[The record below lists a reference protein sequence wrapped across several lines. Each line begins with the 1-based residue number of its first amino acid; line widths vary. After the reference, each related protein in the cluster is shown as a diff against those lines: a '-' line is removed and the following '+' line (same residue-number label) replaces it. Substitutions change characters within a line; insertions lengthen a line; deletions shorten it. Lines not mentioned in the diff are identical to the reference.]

1 MHDLKASA
9 DKLRADADSADQIA
23 RSAVDM
29 QKREL
34 YDRLAAHFRA
44 DPSIVVAAEGQII
57 DC

>member
-23 RSAVDM
+23 SSAVDM

-34 YDRLAAHFRA
+34 YNRLAARFRQLAVEIEKVMA
-44 DPSIVVAAEGQII
+44 DRNS
-57 DC
+57 

>member
-23 RSAVDM
+23 SSAVDM

-34 YDRLAAHFRA
+34 YNRLAAHFRQLAVEIEKVMA
-44 DPSIVVAAEGQII
+44 DRNS
-57 DC
+57 